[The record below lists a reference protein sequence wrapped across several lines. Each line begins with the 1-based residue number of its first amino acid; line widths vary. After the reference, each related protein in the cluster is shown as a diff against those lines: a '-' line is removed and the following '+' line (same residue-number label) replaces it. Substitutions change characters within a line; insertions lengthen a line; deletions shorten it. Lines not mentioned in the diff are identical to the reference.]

1 MPAFLMSTDFR
12 KSAPEPLAPAP
23 FHVPESWRISLGN
36 GLKIVVF
43 EDKRLP
49 LVSYRLAFL
58 SGDAHDP
65 PDHCGV
71 TSALAAM
78 VSEGTESYSSRE
90 LAEKIERL
98 GASISV
104 SSSDDFT
111 ILSASALSIYGSDIL
126 DLVQEMVLR
135 PSFPEEELD
144 LYRRN
149 TIEHLKFQRSQPGFL
164 AGEQTARLLYGKHPY
179 GRVSPSPSD
188 VEKLTRELLVE
199 FHRKIFVPNNAVLI
213 VVGDVARQEVVKDI
227 DARFGDWPRGPVA
240 KQAAPALPARGKR
253 TLTIVDRPGS
263 AQANIVISTIAI
275 DRKSPDYFPFLVMN
289 QVLGAGASSRV
300 FMNLREEK
308 GYTYGAYTRFDA
320 KGLAGDFEATAEVR
334 TAVTGDSLKEF
345 FYELDRIRDEKV
357 TEQELDDAKNFL
369 AGVFPIRAETQEG
382 LTGLIVTQNLYGLP
396 DDYLQTYREKVNAV
410 TVDEVERMAKK
421 YIQLEKTAIVIV
433 GDAEEILPQARSYA
447 DEIEV
452 FDTDGNTK
460 DLSSY
465 GREAGET
472 IDAGGEWNLNV
483 DFQGQSV
490 PVSLRIVQDG
500 EHVSGSL
507 ETMLGTG
514 EIAEGSVKGNKL
526 TASARTEIQ
535 GEAVEFAI
543 SGKVDGNRISGTLS
557 APVVPEPLTF
567 TGVRATADQAG
578 VAN

>member
-12 KSAPEPLAPAP
+12 KSAPEPLAPAA
-23 FHVPESWRISLGN
+23 FHVPGSFSTSLDS
-36 GLKIVVF
+36 GLKLVVF

-58 SGDAHDP
+58 SGDANDP
-65 PDHCGV
+65 LDHFGV

-78 VSEGTESYSSRE
+78 ISEGTETYSSRE

-111 ILSASALSIYGSDIL
+111 ILAASALSIYDDDIL
-126 DLVQEMVLR
+126 DLIQEMVLR
-135 PSFPEEELD
+135 PSFPEDELD

-149 TIEHLKFQRSQPGFL
+149 TIEHLKFQRSQPSFL
-164 AGEQTARLLYGKHPY
+164 AGEQTARLLYGEHPY
-179 GRVSPSPSD
+179 ARVSPSPSD
-188 VEKLTRELLVE
+188 IENLTRELLVE
-199 FHRKIFVPNNAVLI
+199 YHRKIFVPNNAVMI
-213 VVGDVARQEVVKDI
+213 VVGDVDRDEVVKNI
-227 DARFGDWPRGPVA
+227 SAHFGDWPRGPVA
-240 KQAAPALPARGKR
+240 KPTFPALPKRSKR

-263 AQANIVISTIAI
+263 AQSNIVISGIAI
-275 DRKSPDYFPFLVMN
+275 DRNSPDYFPFLVMN
-289 QVLGAGASSRV
+289 QILGAGASSRV

-320 KGLAGDFEATAEVR
+320 KRLAGDLEATAEVR

-345 FYELDRIRDEKV
+345 FYELNRIRDEKV
-357 TEQELDDAKNFL
+357 TEQELADAKNFL

-382 LTGLIVTQNLYGLP
+382 LTGLIVSQNLYGLP
-396 DDYLQTYREKVNAV
+396 DDYLQTYREKVSAV
-410 TVDEVERMAKK
+410 TIDGVEQMAKT
-421 YIQLEKTAIVIV
+421 YIKPEKMAIVIV
-433 GDAEEILPQARSYA
+433 GDAEEMLPQVRSYA
-447 DEIEV
+447 ADIEI
-452 FDTDGNTK
+452 FDTDGNVK
-460 DLSSY
+460 DINAYS
-465 GREAGET
+465 REGTET
-472 IDAGGEWNLNV
+472 IDAGGEWSLNV

-490 PVSLRIVQDG
+490 PVSLKIVQDG
-500 EHVSGSL
+500 ESVSGSL

-514 EIAEGSVKGNKL
+514 KIAQGTVKGNKI

-535 GEAVEFAI
+535 GEAVEFSI
-543 SGKVDGNRISGTLS
+543 SGKVDGNNMSGTLS

-567 TGVRATADQAG
+567 TGVRAAADQAG